1 MKTLLLVTMHSL
13 RILALCFIALPMS
26 SHVTPTPL
34 PAPTNGP
41 KGAISEYLESLA
53 SQRPHSLGT
62 TRPPVYPSGS
72 YGYAL
77 NKGIFLII

>member
-34 PAPTNGP
+34 PASDGS

-53 SQRPHSLGT
+53 TQRPHSLGT

>member
-34 PAPTNGP
+34 PASDGS
-41 KGAISEYLESLA
+41 KGTISEYLESLA

>member
-1 MKTLLLVTMHSL
+1 MS
-13 RILALCFIALPMS
+13 LPML

-34 PAPTNGP
+34 PASDGSN
-41 KGAISEYLESLA
+41 GAISEYLESLA
-53 SQRPHSLGT
+53 SQRPRSLGT
-62 TRPPVYPSGS
+62 TRPPIYPSGS

>member
-34 PAPTNGP
+34 PASDGS
-41 KGAISEYLESLA
+41 KGTISEYRESLA
-53 SQRPHSLGT
+53 TQRPHSLGT

>member
-34 PAPTNGP
+34 PASDGS
-41 KGAISEYLESLA
+41 KGTISEYLESVA
-53 SQRPHSLGT
+53 TQRPHSLGT
-62 TRPPVYPSGS
+62 TRSPVYPLGS
-72 YGYAL
+72 YGHAL

>member
-1 MKTLLLVTMHSL
+1 MHSL
-13 RILALCFIALPMS
+13 LELALCFMSLPMS

-34 PAPTNGP
+34 PASEGS
-41 KGAISEYLESLA
+41 KGTISEYLESVA
-53 SQRPHSLGT
+53 TQRQHSLGT

>member
-34 PAPTNGP
+34 PASDGS
-41 KGAISEYLESLA
+41 KGTISEYLESVA
-53 SQRPHSLGT
+53 TQRPHSLGT

>member
-1 MKTLLLVTMHSL
+1 MHSL
-13 RILALCFIALPMS
+13 LELALCFMLLPLS

-34 PAPTNGP
+34 LASDGS
-41 KGAISEYLESLA
+41 KGTISEYLESLA

-77 NKGIFLII
+77 NKGILLII